1 MRRRDETHDPGIG
14 AFSGRGRRLHFE
26 SFAGVHGAASQA
38 IAGAMDS
45 GQRFARQRG
54 LVEGSRR
61 RKESAVDGHDLA
73 CSHEDDVAMPDRID
87 GNILDRVILAPV
99 RGAGSAIGEG
109 FQVALRPGDGEI
121 LKDSAAGIHHGDHH
135 CGKVGIEDKRGRHA
149 EERHGI
155 DTHPPRGKVACDGD
169 AEGSDDGRGSSG
181 PNPSGDDVKALK
193 RRKKTRNKRGKR
205 Q

>member
-1 MRRRDETHDPGIG
+1 MRRSDETHDPGIG

-45 GQRFARQRG
+45 GQWFARQRG

-87 GNILDRVILAPV
+87 DLEALRSLGIGLVDIVIVNLYPFVKAASNPSTSAV
-99 RGAGSAIGEG
+99 GSA
-109 FQVALRPGDGEI
+109 
-121 LKDSAAGIHHGDHH
+121 SA
-135 CGKVGIEDKRGRHA
+135 
-149 EERHGI
+149 
-155 DTHPPRGKVACDGD
+155 
-169 AEGSDDGRGSSG
+169 
-181 PNPSGDDVKALK
+181 
-193 RRKKTRNKRGKR
+193 
-205 Q
+205 